1 MMEYLYII
9 LYITLWLIALFY
21 YYIKNETI
29 DAGFV
34 LIFSYLLYAVSSYAL
49 YTNVYYTN
57 IYYGVTLFP
66 FLFLFFLLYI
76 TAKPILSYGSYHI
89 DKIQRPSMKIVNFFC
104 WMYIFMSILSLPS
117 VISKMNLMSIIMS
130 YQGADLYSE
139 NVSDSVYKASLMGT
153 GVSNIISLYT
163 NFFSRISVLFL
174 FSAFCLQDKG
184 VGLLK

>member
-66 FLFLFFLLYI
+66 FLFLFFLLY
-76 TAKPILSYGSYHI
+76 TKYN
-89 DKIQRPSMKIVNFFC
+89 IVPF
-104 WMYIFMSILSLPS
+104 
-117 VISKMNLMSIIMS
+117 
-130 YQGADLYSE
+130 
-139 NVSDSVYKASLMGT
+139 
-153 GVSNIISLYT
+153 
-163 NFFSRISVLFL
+163 
-174 FSAFCLQDKG
+174 
-184 VGLLK
+184 